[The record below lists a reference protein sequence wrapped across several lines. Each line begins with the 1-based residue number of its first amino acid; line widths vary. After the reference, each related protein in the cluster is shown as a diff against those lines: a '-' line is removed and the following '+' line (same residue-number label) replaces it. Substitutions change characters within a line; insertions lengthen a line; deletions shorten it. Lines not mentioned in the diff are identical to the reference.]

1 MARIE
6 ELRKIIGN
14 HQRRLNKL
22 REQQAVSGTDTRP
35 DVLIEIEDLE
45 TALDGLQG
53 ELEAEV
59 SREAAVKRSYSQL
72 ETGPMGEV
80 LLSIREQI
88 GRLEVSDPRL
98 EMLRR
103 QLFDL
108 SIMTDELQERVRSL
122 ESHERAGLTIAR
134 AVAIA
139 VFVVVVVAASRYI

>member
-1 MARIE
+1 MARVD
-6 ELRKIIGN
+6 ELRRLIRN
-14 HQRRLNKL
+14 HQRRLSKL
-22 REQQAVSGTDTRP
+22 QEIRATNGVDTRP

-45 TALDGLQG
+45 SALDGLQA
-53 ELEAEV
+53 ELEAEAA
-59 SREAAVKRSYSQL
+59 RETAVKRSYSQL

-108 SIMTDELQERVRSL
+108 SIMTDELQERVRLL
-122 ESHERAGLTIAR
+122 EYHERAGLTVAR